1 MLCTDEKTYQT
12 SLDSGNVFLG
22 RTLPSLLNEAC
33 DRAPNAQAFNQWT
46 DTGWQPLSNQDFK
59 ATVEALALGLV
70 NLGLEQGDRVALL
83 MHSDLNFCIADLG
96 CLLANL
102 TNVPIDPTQTLE
114 HIIFVLRHSAARA
127 LIISNLELLAQI
139 VPNLWDTPDLQYIIV
154 ANVPLDWQQVRS
166 QWVQS
171 GKPVHPDEF
180 NPDAISESACL
191 WIPMFLHPA
200 QADQPRSPFPQCI
213 QLFSLDE
220 IQREGQAQYSSDRLH
235 QLHSTLTPNTLATI
249 IYIPDDMGQMQGV
262 MLTHENLS
270 ANALASF
277 ASLPGLGRG
286 NTETV
291 LTFLPL
297 NHVLA
302 RTLLYGNINY
312 GHSIYFSNPTRVMK
326 HLKEVQPT
334 ILVTVP
340 LFLEKIYRKVLEMGG
355 QRDSVIKKLEIKD
368 PKDDVE
374 TILAYFSESTRF
386 PFSRSL
392 SRWQRIWLSWLQAL
406 QVTTAQLIFNWA
418 LNVAKRYELGRT
430 KGLYA
435 LLLQLADWFVFSKWR
450 SLFGVRLRYLIS
462 GGAVLKAE
470 LANLYAAAGL
480 PVLHG
485 YGLTQASAVVCFNRM
500 SLNRAG
506 TVGKPIAGVEVAI
519 APDGEVLT
527 RSPYVTP
534 GYYKNPEATRA
545 LIDEQGWLHT
555 GDLGTF
561 TNEGFLKITGLK
573 KSLFKLSTGKYIVP
587 QPIEQR
593 LKQSPLV
600 AQAIAVGSE
609 RKFCT
614 MLIAPNLEAL
624 HHHAQIVGFDLSN
637 QELLKHPCAIA
648 LYQSLVDSANC
659 HLPYWATV
667 KRFRLLNAAF
677 TVENGLLMA
686 DGRINRAKVAEVFAA
701 EIDHLYREGE
711 VRRGDTERGR
721 HSNASNSAL
730 VSACPP
736 IPDASCPA
744 VAQSFNPRLTT

>member
-12 SLDSGNVFLG
+12 SLDSGGVFLG

-102 TNVPIDPTQTLE
+102 TDVPIDLTQTLE
-114 HIIFVLRHSAARA
+114 HIIFVLRHSAAKA
-127 LIISNLELLAQI
+127 LIIPNLELLAQI
-139 VPNLWDTPDLQYIIV
+139 VPHLWDTPDLQYIIV
-154 ANVPLDWQQVRS
+154 ANVPSDWQQVRS
-166 QWVQS
+166 QWVRS
-171 GKPVHPDEF
+171 GKSVHPDEF
-180 NPDAISESACL
+180 NPDTISESACL
-191 WIPMFLHPA
+191 RIPMFLHPA

-220 IQREGQAQYSSDRLH
+220 IQCNGQAQYSSDRLH

-249 IYIPDDMGQMQGV
+249 IYIPDEMGQMQGV

-277 ASLPGLGRG
+277 ASLPSLGRG

-312 GHSIYFSNPTRVMK
+312 GHSIYFSSPTRVMK

-340 LFLEKIYRKVLEMGG
+340 LFLEKIYSKVLEVGG
-355 QRDSVIKKLEIKD
+355 HQNGIIKKLEIKD
-368 PKDDVE
+368 PGDDVE

-392 SRWQRIWLSWLQAL
+392 SRLQRIWLSWLQAL
-406 QVTTAQLIFNWA
+406 QVRTAQLIFNWA

-450 SLFGVRLRYLIS
+450 SLFGVRLHYLIS

-545 LIDEQGWLHT
+545 MIDEQGWLHT

-561 TNEGFLKITGLK
+561 TSEGFLKITGLK
-573 KSLFKLSTGKYIVP
+573 KSLFKLSTGKYIAP

-624 HHHAQIVGFDLSN
+624 HHHAQIVGFNLSN
-637 QELLKHPCAIA
+637 QELLKHPCTIA
-648 LYQSLVDSANC
+648 LYQSLVDGANC

-667 KRFRLLNAAF
+667 KRFQLLNAAF
-677 TVENGLLMA
+677 TVENGLLMP

-701 EIDHLYREGE
+701 EIDALYREGE
-711 VRRGDTERGR
+711 IRRGNIGER
-721 HSNASNSAL
+721 HSDAPHSAL
-730 VSACPP
+730 VSSCPP

-744 VAQSFNPRLTT
+744 VAQSLNPRLTT

>member
-1 MLCTDEKTYQT
+1 MLD
-12 SLDSGNVFLG
+12 
-22 RTLPSLLNEAC
+22 EAC

-59 ATVEALALGLV
+59 ATVEALALGLI
-70 NLGLEQGDRVALL
+70 NLSLEQGDRVALL

-102 TNVPIDPTQTLE
+102 TDVPIDLTQTLE
-114 HIIFVLRHSAARA
+114 HIIFVLRHSAAKA
-127 LIISNLELLAQI
+127 LIIPNLELLAQI
-139 VPNLWDTPDLQYIIV
+139 VPHLWETPDLQYIIV
-154 ANVPLDWQQVRS
+154 ANVPSDWQQMRS
-166 QWVQS
+166 QWVRS
-171 GKPVHPDEF
+171 GEPVHPDEF

-191 WIPMFLHPA
+191 RIPMFLHPA
-200 QADQPRSPFPQCI
+200 HADQPHSPFPQCV
-213 QLFSLDE
+213 QLFSLNE
-220 IQREGQAQYSSDRLH
+220 IQCNGQAQYSSDRLH

-249 IYIPDDMGQMQGV
+249 IYIPDEMGQMQGV

-277 ASLPGLGRG
+277 ASLPDLGRG

-340 LFLEKIYRKVLEMGG
+340 LFLEKIYSKVLEIGG
-355 QRDSVIKKLEIKD
+355 HRDGVIKRLEIKD
-368 PKDDVE
+368 PRDDIE

-392 SRWQRIWLSWLQAL
+392 SRLQRIWLSWLQAL
-406 QVTTAQLIFNWA
+406 QVRTAQLIFNWA
-418 LNVAKRYELGRT
+418 LNLAKRYELGRA

-450 SLFGVRLRYLIS
+450 SLFGGRLHYLIS

-637 QELLKHPCAIA
+637 QELLKHLCTIA
-648 LYQSLVDSANC
+648 LYQSLVDGANC

-667 KRFRLLNAAF
+667 KRFQLLNAAF

-721 HSNASNSAL
+721 HSDASNSAL
-730 VSACPP
+730 VSACSP

-744 VAQSFNPRLTT
+744 VAQSLNPRLTT